1 MIVEQGD
8 YFVINEKPFITSDP
22 DGLLRQHRPEFEGMV
37 FFALEVSYPMVLA
50 EVVERSKEQDAKP
63 LVMSLDTNSFTEK
76 NEESGTAISS
86 LVVVSQAYGDC
97 FRNSRKLDISSALDF
112 GLTKEEIDLLNLDDN
127 EDKKDDLDDLEF

>member
-22 DGLLRQHRPEFEGMV
+22 DGTLRQHRPEFEGMV

-50 EVVERSKEQDAKP
+50 EVVERSKDQETKP
-63 LVMSLDTNSFTEK
+63 LVMSLDSNSFLEK
-76 NEESGTAISS
+76 NEETGTSTSS

-112 GLTKEEIDLLNLDDN
+112 GLSKEEIDLLNLDDN
-127 EDKKDDLDDLEF
+127 EDTKDDLDDLEF